1 MAYAIGLYSKAI
13 CDRCGF
19 RYDYLDLR
27 QEWTGF
33 KVCPECYETK
43 HPQLEPIHHSVDPQA
58 LHQPRPDVSD
68 SNDVT
73 IVLPIFSEATARE
86 ERLPALIGT
95 LGVVTFSGSVVS
107 PVDINIALTGVSSTG
122 SVGLVTVTV
131 TGTSALTF
139 DSTSV
144 TLDSTSK
151 TFDEG

>member
-1 MAYAIGLYSKAI
+1 M
-13 CDRCGF
+13 
-19 RYDYLDLR
+19 
-27 QEWTGF
+27 
-33 KVCPECYETK
+33 
-43 HPQLEPIHHSVDPQA
+43 
-58 LHQPRPDVSD
+58 
-68 SNDVT
+68 
-73 IVLPIFSEATARE
+73 
-86 ERLPALIGT
+86 
-95 LGVVTFSGSVVS
+95 TFSGSVIS